1 MIGSFLS
8 AVALTVCP
16 LGAGAGL
23 IASDVPDDHG
33 GSIALV
39 WQGVG
44 ADTGY
49 VERATSSTGP
59 FLRIGTVLL
68 SDGTFT
74 DSAASTGQAFHY
86 RITGSDGEPISGVIG
101 PVVSRASVFRTYRL
115 NMLILLVV
123 FSGFVV
129 GYILLAKR
137 GVGLYIRKIAG
148 LDAIDEAVG
157 RATEMGRKVIYVPG
171 ILSIDDIQT
180 IASMPI
186 LGHVAKRT
194 AEYGTQ
200 LDVPNIEPL
209 TMATAREVVREAYM
223 SAGRPDA
230 YDDEMVHFV
239 TSDQFA
245 YTAALQGLFA
255 RERPAASFLIG
266 PFFAESLILAEA
278 GHAAGAIQVA
288 GTAYPS
294 QLPFFVVACD
304 YTLIGEE
311 LFAASAYLS
320 REPVM
325 LGSIKGQDLAKVLL
339 VAAGII
345 GVVMTSLGHD
355 WYAAL
360 FNAR

>member
-1 MIGSFLS
+1 MLAEI
-8 AVALTVCP
+8 
-16 LGAGAGL
+16 
-23 IASDVPDDHG
+23 IASSALLLCPTAHGLTAADAPDDQG
-33 GSIALV
+33 GRIVLNWEWS
-39 WQGVG
+39 G
-44 ADTGY
+44 ADTGS
-49 VERATSSTGP
+49 VDRSSSRAGP
-59 FLRIGTVLL
+59 FVRLANVPL
-68 SDGTFT
+68 SEGSYT
-74 DSAASTGQAFHY
+74 DTTASTGEPYYY
-86 RITGSDGEPISGVIG
+86 RLLDGRGRLLVGPTG
-101 PVVSRASVFRTYRL
+101 PVVSKANVFRTYRT
-115 NMLILLVV
+115 NMLVLLLG
-123 FSGFVV
+123 FAAFVV
-129 GYILLAKR
+129 GYIQLAKS
-137 GVGLYIRKIAG
+137 GMSLYIRKIAG

-171 ILSIDDIQT
+171 ILSIDNIQT
-180 IASMPI
+180 IASLPI

-223 SAGRPDA
+223 STGRPDA
-230 YDDEMVHFV
+230 YSDDMVHFV

-245 YTAALQGLFA
+245 YTAALQGMMA
-255 RERPAASFLIG
+255 REKPAASFLIG

-325 LGSIKGQDLAKVLL
+325 LGSIKGQDLAKFLL
-339 VAAGII
+339 VAAGVV
-345 GVVMTSLGHD
+345 GVVMASLGQD
-355 WYAAL
+355 WYL
-360 FNAR
+360 GIFEAR

>member
-1 MIGSFLS
+1 MIAPLLASLAILICPEGGDPGLS
-8 AVALTVCP
+8 A
-16 LGAGAGL
+16 
-23 IASDVPDDHG
+23 IDVPDDHG
-33 GSIALV
+33 GKILV
-39 WQGVG
+39 TWEWTGT
-44 ADTGY
+44 DTAV
-49 VERATSSTGP
+49 VERSSSASGP
-59 FLRIGTVLL
+59 FLPVAAVALTQG
-68 SDGTFT
+68 SYT
-74 DSAASTGQAFHY
+74 DSAATTGARFYY
-86 RITGSDGEPISGVIG
+86 RLVDRYGEPLGDVVG
-101 PVVSRASVFRTYRL
+101 PVASRATVFRTYRA
-115 NMLILLVV
+115 NMFALLFV
-123 FSGFVV
+123 FAAFVV
-129 GYILLAKR
+129 GYIQLAKR
-137 GVGLYIRKIAG
+137 GVSLYIRKIAG

-186 LGHVAKRT
+186 LGRIARRT

-200 LDVPNIEPL
+200 LDVPNIDPL
-209 TMATAREVVREAYM
+209 TMATAREVVREAYLG
-223 SAGRPDA
+223 AGRPDA
-230 YDDEMVHFV
+230 YSDDMVHFV

-255 RERPAASFLIG
+255 REKPAASFLIG

-320 REPVM
+320 KEPVM
-325 LGSIKGQDLAKVLL
+325 LGSIKGQDLAKLLLIVASVL
-339 VAAGII
+339 GII
-345 GVVMTSLGHD
+345 LVSAGQG
-355 WYAAL
+355 WYASL
-360 FNAR
+360 FEAR

>member
-1 MIGSFLS
+1 MMGSLL
-8 AVALTVCP
+8 AIVGILLCP
-16 LGAGAGL
+16 AGVDPSLGAA
-23 IASDVPDDHG
+23 DVPDDHG
-33 GSIALV
+33 GAILLS
-39 WQGVG
+39 WQWTGT
-44 ADTGY
+44 DTGI
-49 VERATSSTGP
+49 VERASAPSGP
-59 FLRIGTVLL
+59 FRAIGTMALT
-68 SDGTFT
+68 DGSYT
-74 DSAASTGQAFHY
+74 DSAATTGTSFYY
-86 RITGSDGEPISGVIG
+86 RLTDVDGAPLTRTVG
-101 PVVSRASVFRTYRL
+101 PVASRATVFRTYRT
-115 NMLILLVV
+115 NMFILLFV
-123 FSGFVV
+123 FAAFVV
-129 GYILLAKR
+129 GYVHLAKR
-137 GVGLYIRKIAG
+137 GVSLYIRKIAG

-171 ILSIDDIQT
+171 ILSIDNIQT

-186 LGHVAKRT
+186 LGRIARRT

-200 LDVPNIEPL
+200 LDVPNIDPL
-209 TMATAREVVREAYM
+209 TMATAREVVREAYL
-223 SAGRPDA
+223 SARRPDA
-230 YDDEMVHFV
+230 YSDDMVHFV

-320 REPVM
+320 KEPVM
-325 LGSIKGQDLAKVLL
+325 LGSIKGQDLAKLLL
-339 VAAGII
+339 VAATVVGVILASI
-345 GVVMTSLGHD
+345 GQG
-355 WYAAL
+355 WYVGL
-360 FNAR
+360 FEAR